1 MSKQIVHSDQCR
13 KKIIEGINVVANAVG
28 ITLGP
33 KGRCVAIEQSY
44 GPPKITKDGVSVAK
58 AIQLKDKSLNVGAQ
72 FVISV
77 ASKTADVAGD
87 GTTTA
92 TVIADA
98 AVREL
103 NKAEVA
109 GIDIQ
114 EVRKGAEKAVE
125 AVIADVRKNSSP
137 VKNEE
142 EIAQVATVSS
152 NGDREIGEKIANAMK
167 QVGQEGVITVEDS
180 KNFNFEV
187 EVVKGMRFDRGY
199 ISQYFATNREKM
211 ITEFE
216 NPYILLLDQKV
227 STVQPLVPVLEA
239 VAHTGKPLVLIADDV
254 DGEALTAL
262 ILNNLKGSIKVVA
275 VKAPGFGDR
284 KKEMLEDIA
293 ILTNGEVITEQLGI
307 KLEKVNDT
315 SKLGTANRVIVTKD
329 HTTIVHDKNNSDIEK
344 KVNSRCE
351 QIREAIKDTTS
362 DYEKEK
368 LQERLA
374 KLRNGVAVLKVGGAT
389 EVEQKERKDR
399 VEDALHATRAAVEE
413 GIVPGGGVALFY
425 ASRILDSLK
434 FDNEDQRVGINIIK
448 KVLEAPVRQIVK
460 NAGGKEDVVV
470 NELSK
475 SNDKNRGFDAR
486 TMQYVDMI
494 KAGIV
499 DPTKVVRTA
508 LQDAFS
514 VASLVIATSAMITDH
529 EEDNNTGNRSGGGVG
544 AGHHGGMGGMD
555 F

>member
-1 MSKQIVHSDQCR
+1 
-13 KKIIEGINVVANAVG
+13 
-28 ITLGP
+28 
-33 KGRCVAIEQSY
+33 
-44 GPPKITKDGVSVAK
+44 
-58 AIQLKDKSLNVGAQ
+58 
-72 FVISV
+72 
-77 ASKTADVAGD
+77 
-87 GTTTA
+87 
-92 TVIADA
+92 
-98 AVREL
+98 
-103 NKAEVA
+103 
-109 GIDIQ
+109 
-114 EVRKGAEKAVE
+114 
-125 AVIADVRKNSSP
+125 
-137 VKNEE
+137 
-142 EIAQVATVSS
+142 
-152 NGDREIGEKIANAMK
+152 MK

-425 ASRILDSLK
+425 ASRVLDSLK

-544 AGHHGGMGGMD
+544 GGHHGGMGGMD